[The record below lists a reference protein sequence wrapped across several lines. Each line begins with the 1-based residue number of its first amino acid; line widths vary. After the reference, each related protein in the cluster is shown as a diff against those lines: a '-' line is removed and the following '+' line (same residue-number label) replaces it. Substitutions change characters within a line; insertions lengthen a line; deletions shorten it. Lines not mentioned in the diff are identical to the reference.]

1 MTGAVRFEPI
11 YHLDSGG
18 PNVPNICQ
26 KKPGGRFSWNL
37 RLSSVDSSKVTELEL
52 GRITKV
58 VRPWIEVTKPET
70 GGESGHDNFTL
81 TAHTLGSLATGT
93 TSQWGPLLLVGS
105 SRATVLS
112 LAHFTGRKKL
122 FTFLKDRLSITV
134 EGLRPPNRKNKKR
147 TKRRAVERFEGNVE
161 NIVKNTLIRDYYYLF
176 RSKQS
181 RENYAKQ
188 IGKVSFNSLRKRYI
202 FYKIKSL
209 HDSSEM
215 NYTVIK

>member
-1 MTGAVRFEPI
+1 M
-11 YHLDSGG
+11 
-18 PNVPNICQ
+18 
-26 KKPGGRFSWNL
+26 
-37 RLSSVDSSKVTELEL
+37 
-52 GRITKV
+52 
-58 VRPWIEVTKPET
+58 
-70 GGESGHDNFTL
+70 
-81 TAHTLGSLATGT
+81 
-93 TSQWGPLLLVGS
+93 
-105 SRATVLS
+105 
-112 LAHFTGRKKL
+112 
-122 FTFLKDRLSITV
+122 

-176 RSKQS
+176 RNKQS

-188 IGKVSFNSLRKRYI
+188 IGKVSFNSLRKKYI